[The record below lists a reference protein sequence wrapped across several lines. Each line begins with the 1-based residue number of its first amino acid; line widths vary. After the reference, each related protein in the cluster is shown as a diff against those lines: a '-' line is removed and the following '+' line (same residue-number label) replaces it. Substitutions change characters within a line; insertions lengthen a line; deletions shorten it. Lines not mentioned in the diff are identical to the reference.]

1 MSTDPVTVAVADLV
15 TLTDPQD
22 AQTAE
27 GRESPHVRAL
37 VEAARRGDR
46 EAFGDLVALHERIVL
61 RTTLAAL
68 RMRED
73 AEDAAQDAFVVA
85 WQKLSGFRGEATFR
99 TWLLTIAWRK
109 ALDRRRQRQTWWT
122 RVRTAASWPGG
133 DEIDPI
139 ESLAGGDA
147 DPERVAVAVDLARH
161 VRTAIARLSPKL
173 RDTLLLAATGEHT
186 YEEIAAILDV
196 PLGTVKWRVAEARRL
211 VNDQVPAARVE
222 R

>member
-1 MSTDPVTVAVADLV
+1 VTVAVADLV

-22 AQTAE
+22 AQIAE
-27 GRESPHVRAL
+27 GRESPHIQAL

-68 RMRED
+68 RSRED

-85 WQKLSGFRGEATFR
+85 WQKLGGFRGEATFK

-122 RVRTAASWPGG
+122 RVRASASRP
-133 DEIDPI
+133 DVNEVDPI
-139 ESLAGGDA
+139 ESLPGGGA
-147 DPERVAVAVDLARH
+147 DPERIAISIDLARH
-161 VRTAIARLSPKL
+161 VRTAISRLSPKL

-186 YEEIAAILDV
+186 YEEIAAILRV
-196 PLGTVKWRVAEARRL
+196 PVGTVKWRVAEARRL
-211 VNDQVPAARVE
+211 VNDQVPAARIE
-222 R
+222 P

>member
-1 MSTDPVTVAVADLV
+1 VTVAVADLV

-22 AQTAE
+22 AQIAE
-27 GRESPHVRAL
+27 GRESPHIQAL

-68 RMRED
+68 RSRED

-85 WQKLSGFRGEATFR
+85 WQKLGGFRGEATFK

-122 RVRTAASWPGG
+122 RVRAGASRP
-133 DEIDPI
+133 DVNEVDPI
-139 ESLAGGDA
+139 ESLPGGGA
-147 DPERVAVAVDLARH
+147 DPERIAISIDLARH
-161 VRTAIARLSPKL
+161 VRTAISRLSPKL
-173 RDTLLLAATGEHT
+173 KDTLLLAATGEHT
-186 YEEIAAILDV
+186 YEEIAAILRV

-211 VNDQVPAARVE
+211 VNDQVPAARIE
-222 R
+222 P